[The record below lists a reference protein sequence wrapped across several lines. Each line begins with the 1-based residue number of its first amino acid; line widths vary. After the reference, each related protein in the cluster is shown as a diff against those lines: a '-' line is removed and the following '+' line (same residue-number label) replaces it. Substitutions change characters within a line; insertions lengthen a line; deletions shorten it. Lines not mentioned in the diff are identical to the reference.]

1 MIDFHSH
8 ILPQVD
14 DGSESVTQSLE
25 MLKLCAEQG
34 IDTIIATPHFY
45 RRNESVKSFI
55 ERRNVAFLALE
66 VAASG
71 EGLQGLPKILLGAE
85 VHFYEGINYHE
96 EIDKLV
102 IEGSHCLL
110 LEMPFERWNRRIFKE
125 VYSLSN
131 RFRIV
136 IAHVEEYLR
145 YQNEKRDFYELIEM
159 GAILQVNTSGF
170 RKLGRR
176 RIVLDLLKMG
186 NGFVLGTDCHNMA
199 ERIPDFSKACEVITE
214 KLGRERLGQIDL
226 LGRSLLADD

>member
-25 MLKLCAEQG
+25 MLKFCAEQG

-55 ERRNVAFLALE
+55 ERRNAAFQALKA
-66 VAASG
+66 AASG
-71 EGLQGLPKILLGAE
+71 GDFPKILLGAE
-85 VHFYEGINYHE
+85 VHFYEGINNHE
-96 EIDKLV
+96 EIDKLA

-110 LEMPFERWNRRIFKE
+110 LEMPFEKWNRRVFKE

-136 IAHVEEYLR
+136 IAHAEEYLR

-176 RIVLDLLKMG
+176 RIALDLLKIG
-186 NGFVLGTDCHNMA
+186 NGLVLGTDCHNMA
-199 ERIPDFSKACEVITE
+199 ERIPDFRKACEVITE
-214 KLGRERLGQIDL
+214 KLGRDSLEQIDRL
-226 LGRSLLADD
+226 ARLLLADE